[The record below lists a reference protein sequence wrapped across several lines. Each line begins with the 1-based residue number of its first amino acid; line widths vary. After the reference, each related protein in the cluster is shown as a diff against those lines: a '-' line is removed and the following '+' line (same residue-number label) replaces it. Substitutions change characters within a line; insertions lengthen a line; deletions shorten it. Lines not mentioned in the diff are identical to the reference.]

1 MTAWIL
7 IALQAFEVGFWAG
20 QAGYRRRQ
28 REKIRERLVWGR
40 RPAIALPIIDEK
52 LRKAAGIP
60 TATQARVAN
69 YLVTLVRW
77 TIQTRAFE
85 FVVLKSVR
93 EHWPNG
99 RRLDVQVR
107 LHL

>member
-7 IALQAFEVGFWAG
+7 IALQAFESGFWIG
-20 QAGYRRRQ
+20 QVGYRRRQ
-28 REKIRERLVWGR
+28 RERIRERLVWGR
-40 RPAIALPIIDEK
+40 QPATTLPIIDDR
-52 LRKAAGIP
+52 LRKAAGLP
-60 TATQARVAN
+60 TTTQTRVAN

-77 TIQTRAFE
+77 AIQTRAFE
-85 FVVLKSVR
+85 LVVLKSVR

-99 RRLDVQVR
+99 RRLDVQMK